1 MNNFLVVF
9 GPEKY
14 LAILLEG
21 GAGDRTGYPDQH
33 HRLRDGNLT
42 CGTELRNVGFLIRIR
57 NSVTQER
64 LP

>member
-1 MNNFLVVF
+1 MNNLLVVF

-42 CGTELRNVGFLIRIR
+42 CGT
-57 NSVTQER
+57 
-64 LP
+64 